1 MRKNLPWLMNAVV
14 LREAVLYGQIF
25 SLSTWNPMHHTSPSS
40 STKPDVLLLTD
51 PLRDTPLTG
60 IGRYV
65 LELARGLRSHS
76 GLGSVRFFA
85 GRGWVADPCRPFAP
99 SVAKGAAADAR
110 TGSDQTGRLR
120 SLRKALP
127 WRCLQDRISF
137 SLKKVS
143 FWTKT
148 RRGATPIVHGPNYL
162 LLPYDGPSVV
172 TIHDLSFIHYP
183 EYHPKERLALLDRE
197 LPKTLRRADHVLTD
211 SEFVRREI
219 IDILGVAAH
228 RISVTPLGVDPVF
241 QPMSAQRTQPVLK
254 KLSLEHGR
262 YLLCVATREPRKNLA
277 RLLTAFSG
285 LPAGIRS
292 TFPLVLA
299 GSGGW
304 LTEDLERLIQP
315 LESSGLVRR
324 LGYVPEPS
332 LPALVAGACGLAM
345 PSFYEGFGLPVL
357 EAMACGVPV
366 LTANRASL
374 PEVAGDAALLV
385 DPEDEQA
392 IREGLE
398 RLLTDERFRS
408 TATERGLKQATRF
421 TWAAC
426 VDQTV
431 RVYQQVAGHQASPSF
446 SQHPSPASPG
456 DVRVAP

>member
-1 MRKNLPWLMNAVV
+1 
-14 LREAVLYGQIF
+14 
-25 SLSTWNPMHHTSPSS
+25 MHHTHRSS
-40 STKPDVLLLTD
+40 SCKPDVLLLTD
-51 PLRDTPLTG
+51 ALRDTPLTG

-85 GRGWVADPCRPFAP
+85 GRDWVSDPCRPFVP
-99 SVAKGAAADAR
+99 DITKDAATDAR
-110 TGSDQTGRLR
+110 KGSEQIGRLQ

-137 SLKKVS
+137 GLKKIS

-148 RRGATPIVHGPNYL
+148 RRGATPILHGPNYL

-183 EYHPKERLALLDRE
+183 EYHPRERLILLDRE
-197 LPKTLRRADHVLTD
+197 LPQTLRQADHVLTD

-219 IDILGVAAH
+219 IDILGVGEH
-228 RISVTPLGVDPVF
+228 RVSVTPLGVDPAF
-241 QPMSAQRTQPVLK
+241 HPMPLERTRPTLK
-254 KLSLEHGR
+254 SFELEHGR

-277 RLLTAFSG
+277 RLLSAYSG
-285 LPAGIRS
+285 LPAGLKS
-292 TFPLVLA
+292 AFPLVLA

-332 LPALVAGACGLAM
+332 LPALVAGAGGLAM

-385 DPEDEQA
+385 DPEDEQT

-398 RLLTDERFRS
+398 RLLTDDRFRL
-408 TATERGLKQATRF
+408 TAKERGLKQAARF
-421 TWAAC
+421 TWAEC
-426 VDQTV
+426 LDQTV
-431 RVYQQVAGHQASPSF
+431 RAYHQIPGQQASPPI
-446 SQHPSPASPG
+446 SQEPSPTSPG
-456 DVRVAP
+456 DLRAAP

>member
-1 MRKNLPWLMNAVV
+1 MNALV

-40 STKPDVLLLTD
+40 YTKPDVLLLTD
-51 PLRDTPLTG
+51 ALRDTPLTG

-65 LELARGLRSHS
+65 LELSRGLRSRTS
-76 GLGSVRFFA
+76 LGSVRFFA
-85 GRGWVADPCRPFAP
+85 GRGWVADPCRPFAEKTE
-99 SVAKGAAADAR
+99 ACMEKAGCL
-110 TGSDQTGRLR
+110 Q

-127 WRCLQDRISF
+127 WRCLQDQISF
-137 SLKKVS
+137 NLKKVS

-148 RRGATPIVHGPNYL
+148 RRGATPILHGPNYL

-172 TIHDLSFIHYP
+172 TVHDLSFIHYP
-183 EYHPKERLALLDRE
+183 EYHPRERLALLDRE
-197 LPKTLRRADHVLTD
+197 LPKTLSQANHVLTD

-219 IDILGVAAH
+219 IQILGVAED
-228 RISVTPLGVDPVF
+228 RVSVTPLGVDPVF
-241 QPMSAQRTQPVLK
+241 QPMSLERTRPVLK
-254 KLSLEHGR
+254 ELNLEHGR
-262 YLLCVATREPRKNLA
+262 YMLCVATREPRKNLA

-285 LPAGIRS
+285 LPAGLKS
-292 TFPLVLA
+292 AFPLVLA

-304 LTEDLERLIQP
+304 LTQDLERLIQP

-398 RLLTDERFRS
+398 RLLTDEPFRL
-408 TATERGLKQATRF
+408 AARKRGLRQAARF
-421 TWAAC
+421 TWDHC

-431 RVYQQVAGHQASPSF
+431 RAYQLVSRGKP
-446 SQHPSPASPG
+446 
-456 DVRVAP
+456 

>member
-1 MRKNLPWLMNAVV
+1 MNAMA

-25 SLSTWNPMHHTSPSS
+25 SLSTWNPMHHIHHSSPS
-40 STKPDVLLLTD
+40 KPDVLLLTD
-51 PLRDTPLTG
+51 ALRDTPLTG

-65 LELARGLRSHS
+65 LELARGLRTHH
-76 GLGSVRFFA
+76 GLGSTRFFA
-85 GRGWVADPCRPFAP
+85 GRGWVADPCLPFAERAEAC
-99 SVAKGAAADAR
+99 VEKNGCL
-110 TGSDQTGRLR
+110 Q
-120 SLRKALP
+120 SLRKTLP
-127 WRCLQDRISF
+127 WRCLQDQISF
-137 SLKKVS
+137 NLKKVS
-143 FWTKT
+143 FWTKN
-148 RRGATPIVHGPNYL
+148 RRGATPILHGPNYL

-183 EYHPKERLALLDRE
+183 EYHPRERLALLDRE
-197 LPKTLRRADHVLTD
+197 LPRTLRQADHVLTD

-219 IDILGVAAH
+219 IRILGVAED

-241 QPMSAQRTQPVLK
+241 QPMSLERTWPVLK
-254 KLSLEHGR
+254 ELDLEHGR
-262 YLLCVATREPRKNLA
+262 YLLCVATREPRKNLT

-285 LPAGIRS
+285 LPAGLKS
-292 TFPLVLA
+292 AFPLVLA

-304 LTEDLERLIQP
+304 LTEDLELRIQP

-324 LGYVPEPS
+324 LGYVPEPN
-332 LPALVAGACGLAM
+332 LPALVAGAGGLAM

-366 LTANRASL
+366 LTADRASL

-398 RLLTDERFRS
+398 QLLTDDRFRR
-408 TATERGLKQATRF
+408 TAKERGLKQAARF
-421 TWAAC
+421 TWAEC

-431 RVYQQVAGHQASPSF
+431 RAYLLVSRGKP
-446 SQHPSPASPG
+446 
-456 DVRVAP
+456 